1 MVPTNAVPTDAAD
14 GVSRRAFLVAS
25 AAAGGGL
32 LLDFTLPT
40 VADAA
45 SAKAGA
51 SAAGSAQVLN
61 AYVNI
66 APDGACTIFAK
77 NPEIGQGIK
86 TSFAQIIAE
95 ELDVAWKDV
104 RVENAPVDPKKYG
117 AQFAGGSFSIPS
129 NYETLRRAGAAGRA
143 MLVQA
148 AAKSWGAKPEDCS
161 TSD

>member
-1 MVPTNAVPTDAAD
+1 MVPTNSVLTDAAD

-45 SAKAGA
+45 SVKAGA

-86 TSFAQIIAE
+86 TSFGVIIAE
-95 ELDVAWKDV
+95 ELDADWN
-104 RVENAPVDPKKYG
+104 RVVMEQADINPKVYG
-117 AQFAGGSFSIPS
+117 YQGAGGS
-129 NYETLRRAGAAGRA
+129 AGFDA
-143 MLVQA
+143 
-148 AAKSWGAKPEDCS
+148 P
-161 TSD
+161 